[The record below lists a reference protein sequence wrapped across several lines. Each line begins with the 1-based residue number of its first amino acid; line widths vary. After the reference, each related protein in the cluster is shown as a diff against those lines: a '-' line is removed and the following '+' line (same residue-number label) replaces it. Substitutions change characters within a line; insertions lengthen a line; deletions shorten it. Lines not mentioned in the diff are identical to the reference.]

1 MPVAM
6 KSLDIRFQS
15 SRGCWKKKMNLNA
28 NEILIIL
35 SFIILNINFYNNN
48 K

>member
-6 KSLDIRFQS
+6 NSLNISFQS
-15 SRGCWKKKMNLNA
+15 SRGCWKKMILNA
-28 NEILIIL
+28 NEILINL

-48 K
+48 N